1 WEHSNDNHMGGGNVP
16 GKAITDFHD
25 ANLAAGARSII
36 TLPAAGYV
44 SRDKKG
50 AVSQAET
57 APSPRWAKVV
67 HEKGAPF
74 PAAPDTTDNNVYTDE
89 FVDMLVKK
97 YGAAT
102 GERGIKHYSVDN
114 EPGLWSHTHPRIH
127 PDTTGAAELVE
138 KTVAVAKAVK
148 KIDPMG
154 EVFGGVFYGY
164 AAYQSLQNAPDWE
177 SLNAGNKY
185 AWYLEYFLDE
195 MKKASDLAG
204 KRLLDVLDIH
214 WYPESTGDLRI
225 IEVGATSPKDNAAR
239 VQAPRSFWDS
249 TYAE

>member
-25 ANLAAGARSII
+25 ANLTSGARSII

-44 SRDKKG
+44 SKDKKG

-114 EPGLWSHTHPRIH
+114 EPPVVAYASPHPSRYH
-127 PDTTGAAELVE
+127 RSRGA
-138 KTVAVAKAVK
+138 
-148 KIDPMG
+148 
-154 EVFGGVFYGY
+154 GGKNRRRG
-164 AAYQSLQNAPDWE
+164 QGRQKDR
-177 SLNAGNKY
+177 
-185 AWYLEYFLDE
+185 
-195 MKKASDLAG
+195 SDG
-204 KRLLDVLDIH
+204 RSIRRRV
-214 WYPESTGDLRI
+214 LRI
-225 IEVGATSPKDNAAR
+225 RRIPIPSERPGL
-239 VQAPRSFWDS
+239 
-249 TYAE
+249 